1 MATSTEDLLRELAPQ
16 VLGVLMRRYGG
27 LDTCEDAVQEALLD
41 AATQWP
47 TSGTPDNP
55 RGWLLTVATR
65 RLTDMLRGES
75 ARRRREDA
83 VYLATPPALA
93 DAGADAR
100 IADMDGPG
108 DHDDTLTLLFLCC
121 HPSLSPSS
129 QVALT
134 LRAVGGLTT
143 AEIARAFGVPE
154 ATMAQRIS
162 RAKQQI
168 RVAGA
173 RFTPPDAADLGQRI
187 RAVQQVLYLVFNE
200 GYTASAGRELQRT
213 DLTAEGIRLARM
225 LRGLL
230 PGDAETAGLLALM
243 LLTDARR
250 AARTTPDGALV
261 PLTEQ
266 DRRRWDQRLIT
277 EGAALVEQT
286 LATSRA
292 LGPYQLQAAIAAA
305 HDEAE
310 SVADTDWA
318 EILALYDLLAKVS
331 PGPMVELGRAVAIAM
346 VHGPD
351 AGLAATGELAGPLG
365 KHHRFHAVRGHLH
378 EMAGDRAAAATDY
391 RTAAVLATNIP
402 ERRYLER
409 KLATLTGLPGQGA
422 ALGRAARG
430 TPEVSPQRAGG
441 AVAGESGQVDADRR
455 ALGGRAEAAVRVQ
468 VGRAVA
474 RVGGVHLDR
483 RPGQLLR
490 VHRGDHVQRG
500 LRRRV
505 RDGRRHLPGRAGA
518 VAHERDRPDFRRDVH
533 DPGPVSAAQQR
544 QHGVGDRDHA
554 EHVRLKHLA
563 HRVQ

>member
-47 TSGTPDNP
+47 AAGTPGNP

-83 VYLATPPALA
+83 VHLATPPAVLA
-93 DAGADAR
+93 GAGADAR
-100 IADMDGPG
+100 IAGPDGPP

-121 HPSLSPSS
+121 HPAISPSS

-168 RVAGA
+168 RAAGA
-173 RFTPPDAADLGQRI
+173 RFTPPGAADRDQRL

-200 GYTASAGRELQRT
+200 GYTASAGQRLQRT
-213 DLTAEGIRLARM
+213 DLTVEGLRLAR
-225 LRGLL
+225 LLARLL

-250 AARTTPDGALV
+250 AARVTPDGALV

-266 DRRRWDQRLIT
+266 DRARWDPRLIAQGT
-277 EGAALVEQT
+277 ALVERT

-292 LGPYQLQAAIAAA
+292 LGPYQLQAAIAAV
-305 HDEAE
+305 HDEAAGVE
-310 SVADTDWA
+310 DTDWA
-318 EILALYDLLAKVS
+318 EILALYELLAKVS
-331 PGPMVELGRAVAIAM
+331 PGPMVSLGKAVATAK

-351 AGLAATGELAGPLG
+351 AGLAAISDLADALAAN
-365 KHHRFHAVRGHLH
+365 HRFYAVRGHLH
-378 EMAGDRAAAATDY
+378 AMAGEPREAAADFRAAARY
-391 RTAAVLATNIP
+391 ATNIP

-409 KLATLTGLPGQGA
+409 K
-422 ALGRAARG
+422 
-430 TPEVSPQRAGG
+430 
-441 AVAGESGQVDADRR
+441 VAELSRT
-455 ALGGRAEAAVRVQ
+455 
-468 VGRAVA
+468 
-474 RVGGVHLDR
+474 
-483 RPGQLLR
+483 
-490 VHRGDHVQRG
+490 
-500 LRRRV
+500 
-505 RDGRRHLPGRAGA
+505 
-518 VAHERDRPDFRRDVH
+518 ER
-533 DPGPVSAAQQR
+533 
-544 QHGVGDRDHA
+544 
-554 EHVRLKHLA
+554 
-563 HRVQ
+563 

>member
-1 MATSTEDLLRELAPQ
+1 MATSTEDLLHELAPQ

-47 TSGTPDNP
+47 ASGTPDNP

-83 VYLATPPALA
+83 AYLATPPAPLA
-93 DAGADAR
+93 DAGSGA
-100 IADMDGPG
+100 PG
-108 DHDDTLTLLFLCC
+108 APGGAPPDHDDTLTLLFLCC

-168 RVAGA
+168 RAAGA
-173 RFTPPDAADLGQRI
+173 RFTPPDAADRDQRI
-187 RAVQQVLYLVFNE
+187 RAVQQVLYLIFNE
-200 GYTASAGRELQRT
+200 GYTASAGHRLQRT
-213 DLTAEGIRLARM
+213 DLTAEGLRLARM
-225 LRGLL
+225 LHGLL
-230 PGDAETAGLLALM
+230 PGDEETAGLLALM

-250 AARTTPDGALV
+250 AARATPDGALV

-266 DRRRWDQRLIT
+266 DRRRWDQRLIA
-277 EGAALVEQT
+277 EGTALLEQT

-292 LGPYQLQAAIAAA
+292 LGPYQLQAAIAAV
-305 HDEAE
+305 HDEAD

-318 EILALYDLLAKVS
+318 EILALYELLYKVS
-331 PGPMVELGRAVAIAM
+331 PGPMVALGRAVAIAM
-346 VHGPD
+346 VHGPA

-365 KHHRFHAVRGHLH
+365 KHHRYHAVRGHLH
-378 EMAGDRAAAATDY
+378 EMAGDITTAAADY
-391 RTAAVLATNIP
+391 RTAARYATNIP

-409 KLATLTGLPGQGA
+409 RLVGL
-422 ALGRAARG
+422 
-430 TPEVSPQRAGG
+430 VK
-441 AVAGESGQVDADRR
+441 
-455 ALGGRAEAAVRVQ
+455 
-468 VGRAVA
+468 
-474 RVGGVHLDR
+474 
-483 RPGQLLR
+483 
-490 VHRGDHVQRG
+490 
-500 LRRRV
+500 
-505 RDGRRHLPGRAGA
+505 
-518 VAHERDRPDFRRDVH
+518 PDSH
-533 DPGPVSAAQQR
+533 
-544 QHGVGDRDHA
+544 
-554 EHVRLKHLA
+554 
-563 HRVQ
+563 

>member
-1 MATSTEDLLRELAPQ
+1 MATNAEDLLRELAPQ

-47 TSGTPDNP
+47 ASGMPDNP

-83 VYLATPPALA
+83 VYLATPPAALA
-93 DAGADAR
+93 EAGSGA
-100 IADMDGPG
+100 PG
-108 DHDDTLTLLFLCC
+108 APGAPGGQPPDHDDTLTLLFLCC

-168 RVAGA
+168 RAVGA
-173 RFTPPDAADLGQRI
+173 RFTPPDAADRDQRI
-187 RAVQQVLYLVFNE
+187 RAVQQVLYLIFNE
-200 GYTASAGRELQRT
+200 GYTASAGQQLQRT
-213 DLTAEGIRLARM
+213 DLTAEGLRLARM

-250 AARTTPDGALV
+250 AARATPDGALV

-266 DRRRWDQRLIT
+266 DRRRWDRRLIA
-277 EGAALVEQT
+277 EGTALLEQT

-292 LGPYQLQAAIAAA
+292 LGPYQLQAAIAAV
-305 HDEAE
+305 HDEAD
-310 SVADTDWA
+310 SVPDTDWA
-318 EILALYDLLAKVS
+318 EILALYELLYKVS
-331 PGPMVELGRAVAIAM
+331 PGPLVALGRAVAIAM
-346 VHGPD
+346 VRGPA

-365 KHHRFHAVRGHLH
+365 KHHRYHAVRGHLH
-378 EMAGDRAAAATDY
+378 EMAGDIAAAAEDY
-391 RTAAVLATNIP
+391 RTAARYATNIP

-409 KLATLTGLPGQGA
+409 RLAGL
-422 ALGRAARG
+422 
-430 TPEVSPQRAGG
+430 V
-441 AVAGESGQVDADRR
+441 
-455 ALGGRAEAAVRVQ
+455 
-468 VGRAVA
+468 
-474 RVGGVHLDR
+474 
-483 RPGQLLR
+483 
-490 VHRGDHVQRG
+490 
-500 LRRRV
+500 
-505 RDGRRHLPGRAGA
+505 
-518 VAHERDRPDFRRDVH
+518 RPDIH
-533 DPGPVSAAQQR
+533 
-544 QHGVGDRDHA
+544 
-554 EHVRLKHLA
+554 
-563 HRVQ
+563 

>member
-47 TSGTPDNP
+47 ASGTPDNP

-83 VYLATPPALA
+83 VYLATPPAALA
-93 DAGADAR
+93 EAGFGAPADVPPA
-100 IADMDGPG
+100 
-108 DHDDTLTLLFLCC
+108 HDDTLTLLFLCC

-168 RVAGA
+168 RAAGA
-173 RFTPPDAADLGQRI
+173 RFTPPDAADRDQRI
-187 RAVQQVLYLVFNE
+187 RAVQQVLYLIFNE
-200 GYTASAGRELQRT
+200 GYTASAGQQLQRT
-213 DLTAEGIRLARM
+213 DLTAEGLRLARM
-225 LRGLL
+225 LRALL

-250 AARTTPDGALV
+250 AARATPDGALV

-266 DRRRWDQRLIT
+266 DRRRWDRQLIA
-277 EGAALVEQT
+277 EGTALLEQT

-292 LGPYQLQAAIAAA
+292 LGPYQLQAAIAAV
-305 HDEAE
+305 HDEADT
-310 SVADTDWA
+310 VADTDWA
-318 EILALYDLLAKVS
+318 EILALYELLYKVS
-331 PGPMVELGRAVAIAM
+331 PGPMVALGRAVAIAM
-346 VHGPD
+346 VHGPE

-365 KHHRFHAVRGHLH
+365 KHHRYHAVRGHLH
-378 EMAGDRAAAATDY
+378 EMAGDTTAAASDY
-391 RTAAVLATNIP
+391 RTAARYATNIP

-409 KLATLTGLPGQGA
+409 RLASL
-422 ALGRAARG
+422 
-430 TPEVSPQRAGG
+430 VK
-441 AVAGESGQVDADRR
+441 
-455 ALGGRAEAAVRVQ
+455 
-468 VGRAVA
+468 
-474 RVGGVHLDR
+474 
-483 RPGQLLR
+483 
-490 VHRGDHVQRG
+490 
-500 LRRRV
+500 
-505 RDGRRHLPGRAGA
+505 
-518 VAHERDRPDFRRDVH
+518 PDIH
-533 DPGPVSAAQQR
+533 
-544 QHGVGDRDHA
+544 
-554 EHVRLKHLA
+554 
-563 HRVQ
+563 

>member
-27 LDTCEDAVQEALLD
+27 LDACEDAVQEALLD

-47 TSGTPDNP
+47 ASGTPDNP

-83 VYLATPPALA
+83 VYLATPPAA
-93 DAGADAR
+93 DA
-100 IADMDGPG
+100 DGPG

-143 AEIARAFGVPE
+143 AEIARAFWVPE

-168 RVAGA
+168 RAAGA
-173 RFTPPDAADLGQRI
+173 RFTPPDAADRDQRI

-200 GYTASAGRELQRT
+200 GYTASAGQRLQRT
-213 DLTAEGIRLARM
+213 DLTAEGIRLARL

-250 AARTTPDGALV
+250 AARATRDGALV

-266 DRRRWDQRLIT
+266 DRRRWDRRLIA
-277 EGAALVEQT
+277 EGTALAEQT
-286 LATSRA
+286 LATSKA
-292 LGPYQLQAAIAAA
+292 LGPYQLQAAIAAV
-305 HDEAE
+305 HDEAA

-318 EILALYDLLAKVS
+318 EILALYELLAKVS
-331 PGPMVELGRAVAIAM
+331 PGPMVALGKAVAIAM
-346 VHGPD
+346 VRGPG
-351 AGLAATGELAGPLG
+351 AGLAATDGLAGPLG
-365 KHHRFHAVRGHLH
+365 KHHRYHAVRGHLH
-378 EMAGDRAAAATDY
+378 EMAGDRAAAAADY
-391 RTAAVLATNIP
+391 RTAAALATNIP

-409 KLATLTGLPGQGA
+409 KLATL
-422 ALGRAARG
+422 
-430 TPEVSPQRAGG
+430 AGP
-441 AVAGESGQVDADRR
+441 A
-455 ALGGRAEAAVRVQ
+455 
-468 VGRAVA
+468 
-474 RVGGVHLDR
+474 
-483 RPGQLLR
+483 
-490 VHRGDHVQRG
+490 
-500 LRRRV
+500 
-505 RDGRRHLPGRAGA
+505 
-518 VAHERDRPDFRRDVH
+518 
-533 DPGPVSAAQQR
+533 
-544 QHGVGDRDHA
+544 
-554 EHVRLKHLA
+554 
-563 HRVQ
+563 

>member
-1 MATSTEDLLRELAPQ
+1 MAATSTEDLLRTLAPQ

-47 TSGTPDNP
+47 ASGTPDNP

-83 VYLATPPALA
+83 VYLATLPTALA
-93 DAGADAR
+93 DGDAAG
-100 IADMDGPG
+100 PP

-121 HPSLSPSS
+121 HPSLGPSS

-168 RVAGA
+168 RAAGA
-173 RFTPPDAADLGQRI
+173 RFAPPDAADRDQRI
-187 RAVQQVLYLVFNE
+187 RAVQQVLYLIFNE
-200 GYTASAGRELQRT
+200 GYTASAGQQLQRT
-213 DLTAEGIRLARM
+213 DLTAEGIRLARL
-225 LRGLL
+225 LRELL

-250 AARTTPDGALV
+250 AARVTRDGALV

-266 DRRRWDQRLIT
+266 DRSRWDQPLIAEGT
-277 EGAALVEQT
+277 ELTEQT

-292 LGPYQLQAAIAAA
+292 LGPYQIQAAIAAV
-305 HDEAE
+305 HDEAA

-318 EILALYDLLAKVS
+318 EILALYELLAKVS
-331 PGPMVELGRAVAIAM
+331 PGPMVALGRAVAIAM
-346 VHGPD
+346 VHGPE
-351 AGLAATGELAGPLG
+351 AGLAATDELAGPLG

-378 EMAGDRAAAATDY
+378 EMAGDAATATDDYRAAARY
-391 RTAAVLATNIP
+391 ATNVP
-402 ERRYLER
+402 ERRYLEG
-409 KLATLTGLPGQGA
+409 KA
-422 ALGRAARG
+422 AK
-430 TPEVSPQRAGG
+430 T
-441 AVAGESGQVDADRR
+441 
-455 ALGGRAEAAVRVQ
+455 
-468 VGRAVA
+468 
-474 RVGGVHLDR
+474 
-483 RPGQLLR
+483 RP
-490 VHRGDHVQRG
+490 H
-500 LRRRV
+500 
-505 RDGRRHLPGRAGA
+505 
-518 VAHERDRPDFRRDVH
+518 
-533 DPGPVSAAQQR
+533 
-544 QHGVGDRDHA
+544 
-554 EHVRLKHLA
+554 
-563 HRVQ
+563 